1 MVLQNKIFEKLS
13 EFTDA
18 ENRHIRQLLD
28 QGDFNK
34 LTDEDEYIFLKMWK
48 AVDATTSQY
57 QKDLLIDI
65 LERITIKDELPNFHL
80 AYEGENIEIEIELD
94 PDEDDF
100 TGSFLLARNDEDKAA
115 LSALDQA
122 GTAEQIQTVRI
133 VDISLAGGDFY
144 KIIVVTEGDDGG
156 GQAGGDVF
164 ALINEIFLYLE
175 PDIDSDV

>member
-1 MVLQNKIFEKLS
+1 MVLQNAIFDKLS
-13 EFTDA
+13 EFSDS

-115 LSALDQA
+115 LSDETQA
-122 GTAEQIQTVRI
+122 GNANEIQTVRI
-133 VDISLAGGDFY
+133 IDIGLGGEDFY
-144 KIIVVTEGDDGG
+144 KIIIVTEGDDG
-156 GQAGGDVF
+156 AGSASGDVY

-175 PDIDSDV
+175 ADIDSDV